1 MFKCVSQVSRSRHQ
15 MWIIGAKIQPME
27 QSGSGSQNV
36 QDRFGRSPASDSKS
50 PYSLRFTVREYWPQ
64 LLMIIFGVGLASALF
79 VLQRAPVGGRSIVKI
94 TGVDAVYYFATAH
107 SLLFDRDYDLT
118 DEFQFLEPHQLV
130 FRTQGRPTSGK
141 PENPFAVGYPI
152 LSIPFL
158 AAGTAV
164 DALAGRPAE
173 GYSQSALFFY
183 FLANITFVVVGMI
196 CLSRFLQHFGLS
208 PLLAAFLTFA
218 LWCATTLGYYTL
230 SPMSHSA
237 TFMMASA
244 FMLAWWRVKDSS
256 SPGAWALL
264 GFCGGFLSICR
275 WQDIFYLGIPV
286 LFELSRSRG
295 LAPWRRW
302 FIYGGAAAV
311 CWIPQLTEW
320 KVIYGSFFTIPQG
333 QDFLH
338 FPPHYMHLVLFS
350 TNHGWFV
357 WTPITALGV
366 LGLFYGARK
375 ATAFYW
381 PCILVIF
388 LEVAVMGAMPTNWH
402 NSESFGIRSLTSCV
416 PLIGLGVATLMR
428 DLGPRFK
435 PVVVGLVAV
444 CAIYTTLFAIQYRLD
459 LVPKVGTLTT
469 SELLW
474 DKLSLRQAY
483 RRTHKPPAESAQP
496 GR

>member
-1 MFKCVSQVSRSRHQ
+1 MGT
-15 MWIIGAKIQPME
+15 IGAKIRPME
-27 QSGSGSQNV
+27 QSGARFQNV
-36 QDRFGRSPASDSKS
+36 QDRFKS
-50 PYSLRFTVREYWPQ
+50 PYDLPVAARKYWPQ
-64 LLMIIFGVGLASALF
+64 LLIIIFGLGLASALF
-79 VLQRAPVGGRSIVKI
+79 VLQRAPVGGRNIVKI

-118 DEFQFLEPHQLV
+118 NEFQFLEPHQI
-130 FRTQGRPTSGK
+130 FRTQVRPASTK
-141 PENPFAVGYPI
+141 PENPFAIGYPI
-152 LSIPFL
+152 LSTPFL

-164 DALAGRPAE
+164 DAFAGRPAD

-183 FLANITFVVVGMI
+183 FLANIAFVVLGMI
-196 CLSRFLQHFGLS
+196 FLSRLLQHVGLS
-208 PLLAAFLTFA
+208 SLQAIFIAFS
-218 LWCATTLGYYTL
+218 LWCGTTLGYYTL

-244 FMLAWWRVKDSS
+244 FMLVWWRVKDSS
-256 SPGAWALL
+256 IPGAWALL

-286 LFELSRSRG
+286 LFELSRSRT
-295 LAPWRRW
+295 LVPWRRW
-302 FIYGGAAAV
+302 FMYGGAAAV
-311 CWIPQLTEW
+311 CWVPQIAEW
-320 KVIYGSFFTIPQG
+320 KVIYGRFFTIPQG
-333 QDFLH
+333 PDFLH

-350 TNHGWFV
+350 TNHGWFI

-388 LEVAVMGAMPTNWH
+388 LEVAVMGSMPTNWH

-435 PVVVGLVAV
+435 AVVVGLVAA
-444 CAIYTTLFAIQYRLD
+444 CAIYTTLFAVQYRLD
-459 LVPKVGTLTT
+459 LVPKIGTLTT
-469 SELLW
+469 SELLG
-474 DKLSLRQAY
+474 DKLSLKQAY
-483 RRTHKPPAESAQP
+483 RRTHRPPDSVQP
-496 GR
+496 TR

>member
-1 MFKCVSQVSRSRHQ
+1 
-15 MWIIGAKIQPME
+15 ME
-27 QSGSGSQNV
+27 HSGSAFHDV
-36 QDRFGRSPASDSKS
+36 QDRVGGRMPERESRNSQN
-50 PYSLRFTVREYWPQ
+50 LRSRLGKYWPQ
-64 LLMIIFGVGLASALF
+64 LLIVLFGLGLSAALF
-79 VLQRAPVGGRSIVKI
+79 ALQRAPVGGRSIVKI

-107 SLLFDRDYDLT
+107 SLLFDRDFDLT
-118 DEFQFLEPHQLV
+118 NEFQVLEPHQI
-130 FRTQGRPTSGK
+130 FRTQARPASGK

-164 DALAGRPAE
+164 DALAGRPAD

-183 FLANITFVVVGMI
+183 FLANITFVVLGMI
-196 CLSRFLQHFGLS
+196 FLSRLLERFGMS
-208 PLLAAFLTFA
+208 PLQAIFITFA

-244 FMLAWWRVKDSS
+244 FMLVWWRVKDSS
-256 SPGAWALL
+256 SPKGWALL
-264 GFCGGFLSICR
+264 GLCGGFLSICR

-286 LFELSRSRG
+286 LFELSRSRR

-311 CWIPQLTEW
+311 CWIPQVAEW
-320 KVIYGSFFTIPQG
+320 KVIYGRFFTIPQG
-333 QDFLH
+333 PDFLH
-338 FPPHYMHLVLFS
+338 IPPQYMQLVLFS
-350 TNHGWFV
+350 TNHGWFI

-366 LGLFYGARK
+366 LGLLYGARK

-381 PCILVIF
+381 PCLLVIF
-388 LEVAVMGAMPTNWH
+388 LEVGVMGSMPTNWH

-416 PLIGLGVATLMR
+416 PLIGLGVATLLR
-428 DLGPRFK
+428 DLGPGFK
-435 PVVVGLVAV
+435 VIVTGLVAL
-444 CAIYTTLFAIQYRLD
+444 CAIYTILFAVQYRLD

-469 SELLW
+469 QELLW
-474 DKLSLRQAY
+474 DKFSLRQAY
-483 RRTHKPPAESAQP
+483 RRTHRPPSDSSQP
-496 GR
+496 AH